1 MDVIA
6 IVRTAWCLS
15 VEVKKLIEKI
25 KRQDE
30 DVRRLEDNADT
41 LGAIIKEVENAHRL
55 HEKQGSTLP
64 GEPGQDTI
72 RTLVND
78 AISRCKDDLKDIEE
92 ELLKLLENR
101 DTIAGSVLWRW
112 RQQTAAPTFARIAK
126 SIESHQL
133 SLQLLIQILHGL
145 VDIPSR
151 LLIVRSVS
159 DFASAEV

>member
-1 MDVIA
+1 M
-6 IVRTAWCLS
+6 
-15 VEVKKLIEKI
+15 EVKKLIVKI

-30 DVRRLEDNADT
+30 DVQQLEDKADT
-41 LGAIIKEVENAHRL
+41 LGAIIKEVENAYGPQ
-55 HEKQGSTLP
+55 EEQGSTLP
-64 GEPGQDTI
+64 GEPGHDNI

-78 AISRCKDDLKDIEE
+78 AISRCKGDLEEFEE
-92 ELLKLLENR
+92 ELSKLLEKR
-101 DTIAGSVLWRW
+101 HTITGSVLRRW

-145 VDIPSR
+145 VNIPSQ
-151 LLIVRSVS
+151 LLIVRGVS